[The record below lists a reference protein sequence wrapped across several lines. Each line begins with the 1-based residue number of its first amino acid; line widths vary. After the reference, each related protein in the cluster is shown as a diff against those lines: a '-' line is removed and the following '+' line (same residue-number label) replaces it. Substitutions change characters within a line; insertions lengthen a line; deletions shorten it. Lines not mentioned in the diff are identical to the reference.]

1 MYQNVAT
8 KDIHEG
14 FINLA
19 NLIIEKPSWFK
30 LDKNASSIPQKYL
43 KNNGVKLAGKDGYED
58 IEVLYKL
65 MKELGYQAGN
75 INKLSQLKNK
85 EDLQTYLETLR
96 IRVLSHVAIKS
107 INEDEELIDSF
118 NMGLNKVFGTFI
130 QIYLLENNSDF
141 VNGDIKFKSKVVS
154 INGEPIS
161 TNTPHK
167 YYFSDSSSIGS
178 NLKIGNKRLSMV
190 LK

>member
-1 MYQNVAT
+1 MRVDSVNDG
-8 KDIHEG
+8 K
-14 FINLA
+14 INFQA
-19 NLIIEKPSWFK
+19 KLINNDERIQKFVKSAYRTAGYDTFEI
-30 LDKNASSIPQKYL
+30 LDKYAVLHPDDITISYFSQI
-43 KNNGVKLAGKDGYED
+43 KD
-58 IEVLYKL
+58 K
-65 MKELGYQAGN
+65 K
-75 INKLSQLKNK
+75 
-85 EDLQTYLETLR
+85 DLQTYLETLR
-96 IRVLSHVAIKS
+96 VRVLSHVAIKS
-107 INEDEELIDSF
+107 INEDTELIDAF

-141 VNGDIKFKSKVVS
+141 INGDIKFKSKVVS